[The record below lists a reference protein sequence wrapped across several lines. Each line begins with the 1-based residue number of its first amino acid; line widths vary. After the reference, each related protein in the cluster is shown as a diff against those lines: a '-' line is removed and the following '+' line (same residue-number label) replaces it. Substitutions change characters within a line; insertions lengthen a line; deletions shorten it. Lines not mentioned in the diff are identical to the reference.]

1 MSTPP
6 TGKRETAKAERRDAI
21 LDATL
26 TLIDCA
32 DVDGEH
38 ASVEAIAREAGVAPA
53 TVYNLFGTRDAI
65 LVGLIRRLVVD
76 TATGWQSGRTNR
88 RHPLQTLLGAV
99 DLVCAPLGERP
110 RAWSHVILRLGDIV
124 GRTSTDVSTGQ
135 DLGAVLATQWRDLQ
149 TAGIIQAAFSPA
161 TLGLQTYIM
170 VNGALMRWAVGRI
183 NHEALRLLLRQSIL
197 LIANATATEPHARAF
212 ARELRTTGK
221 QLAAALEPQ
230 TESEHG

>member
-6 TGKRETAKAERRDAI
+6 TGRRETAKAERRDAI

-26 TLIDCA
+26 TLIDRA

-76 TATGWQSGRTNR
+76 IANGGQSGRTNR
-88 RHPLQTLLGAV
+88 PHPLQTLFGAV

-110 RAWSHVILRLGDIV
+110 RAWSHVILRLGDIA

-135 DLGAVLATQWRDLQ
+135 DLGAVIATQWRALQ
-149 TAGIIQAAFSPA
+149 TAGVIQATFSPA
-161 TLGLQTYIM
+161 ALGLQTYIM

-183 NHEALRLLLRQSIL
+183 NHDALRLLLRQSIL
-197 LIANATATEPHARAF
+197 LIATATATEPHARTF

-221 QLAAALEPQ
+221 QLAAALKPQ
-230 TESEHG
+230 TDSELQ